1 MSQGVEVSGQAVP
14 SPRLLPIAPA
24 GPPWTRRR
32 RGLTVEDAVD
42 NLSDRSGSAIR
53 RADSFEAEIVKPRIA
68 RKSSVGSAKCKSSV
82 GLNTALDVG
91 LQLGTDLRSI
101 QI

>member
-1 MSQGVEVSGQAVP
+1 MSQGVEISGQAVP

-24 GPPWTRRR
+24 GLPWTRRR

-42 NLSDRSGSAIR
+42 NLSDRSGS
-53 RADSFEAEIVKPRIA
+53 EAEIDRPRTA

-82 GLNTALDVG
+82 RLITALDVG